1 LTDPEAKQDLDH
13 AFAVL
18 ERQVPEWL
26 ARVIRWVRDP
36 DKRRIRLAIG
46 ILCIGL
52 SFFFWLPVIGIELL
66 PIGLLLI
73 AIDVPLLRKPVALS
87 LLWMLRKWVALRT
100 WLQALKQRGAAGPN

>member
-1 LTDPEAKQDLDH
+1 MTDPEAKQDLDH

-18 ERQVPEWL
+18 ERQLPE
-26 ARVIRWVRDP
+26 RVNRAIRWVRDP
-36 DKRRIRLAIG
+36 NHRRIRLAIG

-73 AIDVPLLRKPVALS
+73 AIDVPFLRRPVALS
-87 LLWMLRKWVALRT
+87 LLWMLGKWVVLRT

>member
-1 LTDPEAKQDLDH
+1 MTDPAAKQDLDH

-18 ERQVPEWL
+18 ERQVPAWL
-26 ARVIRWVRDP
+26 ARLIRWVRDP
-36 DKRRIRLAIG
+36 NHRRVRLAIG

-73 AIDVPLLRKPVALS
+73 AIDVPFLRRPVALS
-87 LLWMLRKWVALRT
+87 LLWILGKWVVFWT
-100 WLQALKQRGAAGPN
+100 WVRALKQRGAAGPN

>member
-1 LTDPEAKQDLDH
+1 MTDPAAKQDLDH

-26 ARVIRWVRDP
+26 GRLMRWVRDP
-36 DKRRIRLAIG
+36 SKRRIRLAIG
-46 ILCIGL
+46 AFCIVL
-52 SFFFWLPVIGIELL
+52 SCFFWLPVIGIELL

-73 AIDVPLLRKPVALS
+73 AIDVPFLRRPVGLS
-87 LLWMLRKWVALRT
+87 LLWLLGKWVVLRT